1 MISVDVADVSFIPML
16 YRHTISKSIIYHVK
30 TKNCIEIVVKSQNI
44 VEQANSHPNN
54 TSLTLSRGHI
64 ISIHQCK
71 L

>member
-1 MISVDVADVSFIPML
+1 MISADVADVSFIPML
-16 YRHTISKSIIYHVK
+16 YRHTIVQSIIYHVK
-30 TKNCIEIVVKSQNI
+30 KNCIEIVVKSQNI